1 MKHISILGC
10 LWALAATAAVAQT
23 PPASTKV
30 LDERYGFRGV
40 RFESDTSALPDRTLA
55 EVGGTTRFYRRT
67 GEVKQLGE
75 GEVSSIRYGFYKG
88 KLALVIL
95 ETRGITNSRA
105 ILAAIQQQY
114 GAGTRSSPF
123 RQRYAWNGKAVT
135 MSYDENAASN
145 DATIFISSK
154 KLRAQQLK
162 AEYDAA
168 KKLSP
173 GQ

>member
-1 MKHISILGC
+1 MKQIFIIAG
-10 LWALAATAAVAQT
+10 LWALTGPAAVAQQA
-23 PPASTKV
+23 ASDIKT

-40 RFESDTSALPDRTLA
+40 RFESDSSALPDRVLA
-55 EVGGTTRFYRRT
+55 EVGGTTRYYRRT
-67 GEVKQLGE
+67 TEVKTLGE
-75 GEVSSIRYGFYKG
+75 GELAAVRYGFYKG

-95 ETRGITNSRA
+95 ETKGLANSRA
-105 ILAAIQQQY
+105 VLAAIQQEY
-114 GAGTRSSPF
+114 GPGTRSSPF
-123 RQRYAWNGKAVT
+123 MQRYSWRGKAVT
-135 MSYDENAASN
+135 LSYDENTASN
-145 DATIFISSK
+145 DAIIFLSSK